1 MVRLTGLLRTL
12 VFVLLRTR
20 YLDSTSYVRPTRACR
35 AYVLFVP
42 YVRTARM
49 PRNRMSQKE

>member
-1 MVRLTGLLRTL
+1 MIRLTCLLRTL